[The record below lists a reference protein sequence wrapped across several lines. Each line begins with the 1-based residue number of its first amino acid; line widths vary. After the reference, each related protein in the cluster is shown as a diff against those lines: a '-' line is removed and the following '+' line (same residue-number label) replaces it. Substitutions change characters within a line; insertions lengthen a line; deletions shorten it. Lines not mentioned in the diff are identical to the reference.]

1 MVVNRAT
8 EEHKLYLFDLSHGNL
23 SPDKAVSGFIK
34 FYVLNGFTLGNLM
47 DDFFFRTDYP
57 IEGVKSGLNTL
68 RSALE
73 KVACMDT

>member
-1 MVVNRAT
+1 MVANRAT

-34 FYVLNGFTLGNLM
+34 FYVLNGFTLGNLL
-47 DDFFFRTDYP
+47 DDYRFYTDYP
-57 IEGVKSGLNTL
+57 MEGVKSGLCAL

-73 KVACMDT
+73 KVARIDT